1 MSKVTRLIL
10 AFLTMAAGVLFVVV
24 AATSAQASPYGHP
37 FKCTLVVRTKA
48 NGVTIA
54 TLRCSGKLP
63 DGTVAKFQCRQS
75 PVAKPC
81 KGPALPPTSIVPSP
95 SSTRTVSAAAA
106 AAPATAAK
114 VLVVL
119 HSAPRVLGS
128 FTPDA
133 NGVVNANL
141 TIPAGFTGNH
151 TVEARVVSSNDP
163 ASFAPVLTNKLAAQ
177 TTRVMLP
184 ITIGT
189 NSVVTRAAPMPTSA
203 SDSDSWG
210 EVAVVGVAALG
221 VVMLLGGGLLVFA
234 GRRRRVTI

>member
-10 AFLTMAAGVLFVVV
+10 AFLTMAAGVLFVVT

-37 FKCTLVVRTKA
+37 FKCTLVERTRP
-48 NGVTIA
+48 NGVTIV

-63 DGTVAKFQCRQS
+63 DGTVAKFQCRQK
-75 PVAKPC
+75 PVPQPC
-81 KGPALPPTSIVPSP
+81 KGPLPLPTFTAPAP
-95 SSTRTVSAAAA
+95 SSTRTVTAAA
-106 AAPATAAK
+106 AAPATSAK

-128 FTPDA
+128 FAPDA

-151 TVEARVVSSNDP
+151 TVEARVVTSNDP
-163 ASFAPVLTNKLAAQ
+163 ASLAPVLTSKIAAQ

-189 NSVVTRAAPMPTSA
+189 NSVVTRAAPIPTSG
-203 SDSDSWG
+203 SEPDSWAAI
-210 EVAVVGVAALG
+210 AVIGVAALG
-221 VVMLLGGGLLVFA
+221 VVLLAGGGLLIFA
-234 GRRRRVTI
+234 GRRRRVTV